1 MAETATKL
9 TNKVA
14 WVDLATK
21 DAEGS
26 RAFYSSLFGW
36 DAEVNPDPQYGG
48 YSVAKASGH
57 DVAGIGPAMDPNAP
71 PSWSVYLGTDD
82 LQDLAGR
89 VTAAGGTVVMA
100 PM

>member
-26 RAFYSSLFGW
+26 RAFYSGLFGW

-48 YSVAKASGH
+48 YSVAKSGGH
-57 DVAGIGPAMDPNAP
+57 DVAGIGPAMDPNPRPRGRSTSAATTCWTWRAGSPPRAAP
-71 PSWSVYLGTDD
+71 S
-82 LQDLAGR
+82 
-89 VTAAGGTVVMA
+89 
-100 PM
+100 